1 MQTGLP
7 DACKPFT
14 KTETTMKKFLFKLA
28 IPLTAL
34 ALTTQVMAAD
44 PINFATYTGA
54 DRQAKLVEAAQKEGV
69 VMVYHVYPA
78 LVQVAAAFTK
88 KYGIKVNAWRASSE
102 TVLQRVGTE
111 AKGNRF
117 EVDMIQNNAPENE
130 AAYREKLLQ
139 EVRSPFQAD
148 LIPQAAP
155 AHREWAGITLD
166 IWTAAYNTQKVKKE
180 ELPKTYQDLA
190 DPKWKG
196 RLGIEA
202 GNHAWFGTLMSEL
215 GEEKGLK
222 LFNNIMATNG
232 MSVRKGHSL
241 LTALVAS
248 GEVPLAITVYSWNPE
263 ALKEKGAPIEVLP
276 ITPVIAQP
284 STIAIA
290 KKAPHPAAAVLFYDF
305 LLSDGQ
311 KLLADAKFVPASKK
325 IDNMYSKTPLKF
337 IDPGK
342 ALDSQEK
349 WLKMYD
355 EAVIKKAK

>member
-1 MQTGLP
+1 
-7 DACKPFT
+7 
-14 KTETTMKKFLFKLA
+14 MKKFLLQLT
-28 IPLTAL
+28 IPLAAL
-34 ALTTQVMAAD
+34 AMATQVLAAD
-44 PINFATYTGA
+44 PVNLATYSGA
-54 DRQAKLVEAAQKEGV
+54 DRSAKLLEAAQKEGV
-69 VMVYHVYPA
+69 VTVYHVYPA

-139 EVRSPFQAD
+139 EVRSPFQQD
-148 LIPQAAP
+148 LIPQALP
-155 AHREWAGITLD
+155 SHHEWTGITLD

-180 ELPKTYQDLA
+180 DLPKTYQDLA

-202 GNHAWFGTLMSEL
+202 GNHAWFGTLMNEL
-215 GEEKGLK
+215 GEEQGLK
-222 LFNNIMATNG
+222 LFSNIIATNG

-241 LTALVAS
+241 LTTLVAS
-248 GEVPLAITVYSWNPE
+248 GEVPLALTVYSWNPE
-263 ALKEKGAPIEVLP
+263 ALKAKGAPIEALP
-276 ITPVIAQP
+276 IVPVIAQP

-290 KKAPHPAAAVLFYDF
+290 KKAPHPAAALLFYDF

-311 KLLADAKFVPASKK
+311 KLLADAKFIPASKK
-325 IDNMYSKTPLKF
+325 IENMYSKTPLKF

-349 WLKMYD
+349 WMKMYD